1 MVQNDGLR
9 SQKQGT
15 RKLTRDEME
24 SNLGLIL
31 KSIRRA
37 NVTKDKGL
45 PPKIEFLTF
54 PLMKRLGKLGRIT
67 QS

>member
-1 MVQNDGLR
+1 
-9 SQKQGT
+9 
-15 RKLTRDEME
+15 ME
-24 SNLGLIL
+24 SNLGLLL

-37 NVTKDKGL
+37 NVRKDKGL

-54 PLMKRLGKLGRIT
+54 PLMKRLEKLGRIT